1 MEKIHSERKFVS
13 ISPDG
18 YGFEGF
24 FLDYYILK
32 SEISIPRSNIKA
44 TVYGIEIEKKY
55 EELGTTKLLEQANIN
70 DIFVSKEHTIKFIKK
85 LARKQI
91 TPSALKY
98 VIDELFDENGYE
110 PPEFTV
116 NVIS

>member
-1 MEKIHSERKFVS
+1 MEKIHSERKYVS

-18 YGFEGF
+18 SSYEGF

-32 SEISIPRSNIKA
+32 SGIRIPGSDIRA

-55 EELGTTKLLEQANIN
+55 EEDGKIKVLEQANIN
-70 DIFVSKEHTIKFIKK
+70 DIFTTKEHTEKFIKR
-85 LARKQI
+85 LAGSLI
-91 TPSALKY
+91 TPPSLKY
-98 VIDELFDENGYE
+98 VIDDILDEKGYE

-116 NVIS
+116 TVL